1 MARTWF
7 SKWLQKSTKISD
19 ILNCNIKTSAE
30 QRQFILPNNFNYD
43 FYMNVS
49 LFPNKITVTCSFN
62 SKHFVWFTGYCLPK
76 LEEALS
82 KLSWLWLYFN
92 GHQSCGL
99 FVFKFRNTTLSYL
112 IWNIPSVGRYFK
124 ITFTFISPGLGAIT
138 QMLIFLFSNFLIF
151 LFSNFLKSFV
161 QCNALQIKSKHK
173 FGKYLHERFKK
184 IRKLENKHLL
194 VAPKTRL

>member
-1 MARTWF
+1 MLEWF
-7 SKWLQKSTKISD
+7 PPHSVDPEESDICFVKIENMCFWQGLGFPKWLQKSTKISD

-62 SKHFVWFTGYCLPK
+62 SKHFVWFTGCCLPK
-76 LEEALS
+76 LEEASS
-82 KLSWLWLYFN
+82 KLSLLWLYFN

-124 ITFTFISPGLGAIT
+124 ITFTFIIT
-138 QMLIFLFSNFLIF
+138 
-151 LFSNFLKSFV
+151 V
-161 QCNALQIKSKHK
+161 ETA
-173 FGKYLHERFKK
+173 
-184 IRKLENKHLL
+184 
-194 VAPKTRL
+194 